1 MAAAIAPADQI
12 VLLHNVSWGTYVR
25 LLEDLGDHSSPRVT
39 FDNGEMEIMSPTS
52 EHEELNRTVAR
63 FVEAVTAALDL
74 DIRSVGSTTFSR
86 EDLQRGFEPD
96 SGFYI
101 ESAPAIAGKTKLDLN
116 TDPPPDLVI
125 EIDIS
130 SRSLRKLPIYAALGV
145 REIWRYRSSKLDI
158 LLLDGNRYVEAEFS
172 VAFPF
177 VTGKDVLYFVDLS
190 HTARL
195 AAWMRAVA
203 DWTHSKAGQ

>member
-12 VLLHNVSWGTYVR
+12 VLLHNVSWGTYLR
-25 LLEDLGDHSSPRVT
+25 LLEDLGGQSAPRVT

-145 REIWRYRSSKLDI
+145 REIWRYRNSKLDI

-190 HTARL
+190 HTTRL

-203 DWTHSKAGQ
+203 DWTHSKVGQ

>member
-12 VLLHNVSWGTYVR
+12 VLLHNVSWETYLR
-25 LLEDLGDHSSPRVT
+25 LLEDLGGQSAPRVT

-145 REIWRYRSSKLDI
+145 REIWRYHNSKLDI
-158 LLLDGNRYVEAEFS
+158 LLLNGNRYVEAEFS

-203 DWTHSKAGQ
+203 DWTHSKVGQ

>member
-1 MAAAIAPADQI
+1 MAAAVAPADQI
-12 VLLHNVSWGTYVR
+12 VLLHNVSWGTYLR
-25 LLEDLGDHSSPRVT
+25 LLEDLGGQSAPRVT

-145 REIWRYRSSKLDI
+145 REIWRYRNSKLDI

-190 HTARL
+190 HTTRL

-203 DWTHSKAGQ
+203 DWTHSKVGQ

>member
-12 VLLHNVSWGTYVR
+12 GLLHNVSWETYMR
-25 LLEDLGDHSSPRVT
+25 LLEDLGGQSSPRVT

-52 EHEELNRTVAR
+52 EREELNRTVAR
-63 FVEAVTAALDL
+63 FVGVVTAALDL

-145 REIWRYRSSKLDI
+145 REIWRYRNSKLDI

-190 HTARL
+190 HTTRL

-203 DWTHSKAGQ
+203 DWTHSKVGQ

>member
-1 MAAAIAPADQI
+1 MAAAVAPADQI
-12 VLLHNVSWGTYVR
+12 VLLHNVSWGTYLR
-25 LLEDLGDHSSPRVT
+25 LLEDLGGQSAPRVT

-145 REIWRYRSSKLDI
+145 REIWRYRNSKLDI
-158 LLLDGNRYVEAEFS
+158 LLLNGNRYVEAEFS

-177 VTGKDVLYFVDLS
+177 VTSKDVLYFVDLS

-203 DWTHSKAGQ
+203 DWTHSKAGR